1 MNFEAM
7 ANESAALYFFE
18 EGDEDW
24 GMYYMSKALH
34 LYQDWGAMGKAK
46 QLREQ
51 HEFEAGGADHRVSNR
66 SIKGRRNNRPS
77 ATQMAN
83 NVFFDE
89 RSSPLPLTKKKALKV
104 DATEALQRCCD
115 GPTE

>member
-1 MNFEAM
+1 MKKAVLVTNMIEAVR
-7 ANESAALYFFE
+7 
-18 EGDEDW
+18 
-24 GMYYMSKALH
+24 SKSNAGGFVKP
-34 LYQDWGAMGKAK
+34 YKNGQY
-46 QLREQ
+46 
-51 HEFEAGGADHRVSNR
+51 EFEAGGADHRVSNR

>member
-24 GMYYMSKALH
+24 GMSYMSKALH
-34 LYQDWGAMGKAK
+34 LYQEWGATGKTE

-51 HEFEAGGADHRVSNR
+51 YEFQAGGDDHRVINR
-66 SIKGRRNNRPS
+66 SIKGRRKYTPS

-83 NVFFDE
+83 IVFFDE
-89 RSSPLPLTKKKALKV
+89 IPITPHHE
-104 DATEALQRCCD
+104 EASQS
-115 GPTE
+115 